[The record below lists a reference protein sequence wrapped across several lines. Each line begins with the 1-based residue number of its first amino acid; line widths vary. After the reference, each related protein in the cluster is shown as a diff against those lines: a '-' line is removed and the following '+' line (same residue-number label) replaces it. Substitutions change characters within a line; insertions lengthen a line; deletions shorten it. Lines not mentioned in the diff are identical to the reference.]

1 MPLSGPAE
9 RIVCHQA
16 VPSKKLQPPWMAR
29 FAPVRSNRPIHR
41 YRWIG
46 VVAGVTLD
54 VEVKVLAFGT
64 IDEVVVAVWVLVRS
78 LNIDDILVLSI
89 DDVLEADTEKNERE
103 NEDDSVGDLIA
114 LDRTR

>member
-1 MPLSGPAE
+1 
-9 RIVCHQA
+9 
-16 VPSKKLQPPWMAR
+16 
-29 FAPVRSNRPIHR
+29 
-41 YRWIG
+41 
-46 VVAGVTLD
+46 
-54 VEVKVLAFGT
+54 VKVLAFGT

-78 LNIDDILVLSI
+78 LNIDDVLVLSI